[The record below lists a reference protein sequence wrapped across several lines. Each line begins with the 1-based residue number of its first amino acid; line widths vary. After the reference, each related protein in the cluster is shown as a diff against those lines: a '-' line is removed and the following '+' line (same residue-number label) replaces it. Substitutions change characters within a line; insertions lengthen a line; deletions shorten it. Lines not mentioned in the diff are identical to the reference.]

1 LSLQIEHREL
11 DARTLLI
18 RAVGRMLLGAGGAE
32 VETLTRD
39 GINRGL
45 RRVVLDFAELTHIDS
60 TGIGHCIASLNLLM
74 QNGGSLGI
82 AGAGGQV
89 RDSFRVTQLDRVF
102 PFFDSVEAAQ
112 AGLK

>member
-1 LSLQIEHREL
+1 LSLQIEQREL

-18 RAVGRMLLGAGGAE
+18 RAAGRMLLGTGGME
-32 VETLTRD
+32 IESITSE
-39 GINRGL
+39 GIKRGL
-45 RRVVLDFAELTHIDS
+45 RRFVLDFAELTHIDS
-60 TGIGHCIASLNLLM
+60 TGIGHCIASLNMLM
-74 QNGGSLGI
+74 QHGGSLGI
-82 AGAGGQV
+82 AGATGQV